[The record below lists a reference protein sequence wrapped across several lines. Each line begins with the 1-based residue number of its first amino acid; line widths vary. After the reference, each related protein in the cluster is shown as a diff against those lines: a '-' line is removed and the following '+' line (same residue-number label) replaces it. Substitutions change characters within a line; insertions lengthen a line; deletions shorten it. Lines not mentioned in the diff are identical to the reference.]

1 MFPGGAGNLLI
12 PALQIRIK
20 NRSNAQLC
28 IAMVHHPYNGLDE
41 TRQRVQRLIFE
52 KWRGASMSS
61 NASVGIAAAIKA
73 AKARAEDALAAAAA
87 ARVKIALAELAAAEA
102 AAAAAELAA
111 AKDAAAEDAP
121 AEDAPAEDTPAE
133 DAPAEEAPAEEAPAE
148 EAPAEE
154 TPVEVAPAEVLAEAT
169 EAVVRTKWRGT
180 DNESGERTVETFSIA
195 PGEIL
200 TNTMDGSQYRF
211 VGQNIEMGKY
221 YGWFNVTVVASTS
234 NPVGSAIVKNFDHL
248 RPASLYAFDA
258 PETAACKTVLLRY
271 MLIDFL
277 RF

>member
-133 DAPAEEAPAEEAPAE
+133 DAPAEEAPAEE
-148 EAPAEE
+148 